1 MRRAACLIL
10 AILLLTLPAAAAE
23 AGAADGSGG
32 GADALTA
39 AGAGI
44 SAPEVAAPS
53 AILMEKVTG
62 EILYEKNSHERRPPA
77 SVTKVMTML
86 LIAEAVDSGEIT
98 LEDEV
103 TASAGAASMGGSQV
117 WLEEGEVMTVSD
129 MLKCIA
135 VASANDCAVAMAEY
149 ISGSEDAFV
158 ERMNARAAELGLE
171 DTHFTNCTGLFDDD
185 EHYTSAYDIAVMSRE
200 LMLHDWIKDYTTIWM
215 DSIRDG
221 EFGLSNTNKLVRHY
235 EGCTG
240 LKTGFTSEAMYCLS
254 ATAERDGMELIAVIM
269 HSESIESRNRD
280 ASSLLNYGFAGFEL
294 CSLRPE
300 GALPPVRVTLG
311 ESDSVQPVCEGDGA
325 LLLPKGTLTDVER
338 TVALADSVPAPV
350 SAGDRLGTLTVVSSG
365 ETLAELPIV
374 AGSDVGRLSSWALL
388 ARLLGL
394 LVSCGDN

>member
-280 ASSLLNYGFAGFEL
+280 ASSLLNYGFAAFEL

-388 ARLLGL
+388 ARLLGQ

>member
-62 EILYEKNSHERRPPA
+62 EILYEKKSHERRPPA

-135 VASANDCAVAMAEY
+135 VVSANDCAVAMAEY

-171 DTHFTNCTGLFDDD
+171 DTHFTNCTGLFDDN